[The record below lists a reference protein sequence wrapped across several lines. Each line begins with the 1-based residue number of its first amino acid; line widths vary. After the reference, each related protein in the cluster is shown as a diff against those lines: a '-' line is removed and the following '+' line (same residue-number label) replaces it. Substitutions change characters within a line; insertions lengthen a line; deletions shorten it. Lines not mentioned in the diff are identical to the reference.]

1 MVWQSQASLEQGLTF
16 HVLLMYFTMS
26 YYNTHIFW
34 ISFSSMNFN
43 DNLLYVNTDMLCI
56 CLLFLLLFVDRSHV
70 HRDPVFPAHSGRV
83 QGNRT
88 VRWSVTHGKTTLPHH
103 HFYKCA
109 ILCSINILSPSCVYV
124 CVGVLPLCVVF
135 QPFSHQCVVASCIK
149 PIFNWHSRM
158 FPCVCV

>member
-26 YYNTHIFW
+26 YYNTHIFR

-88 VRWSVTHGKTTLPHH
+88 VRWSVTHGKTTPPPPPFLQVCHPLFNQHSQ
-103 HFYKCA
+103 
-109 ILCSINILSPSCVYV
+109 SIV
-124 CVGVLPLCVVF
+124 
-135 QPFSHQCVVASCIK
+135 
-149 PIFNWHSRM
+149 
-158 FPCVCV
+158 CVCVCGGPPLVCSFSAIFTPMCCCLLYKAHIQLTF